1 VEIMRFALFAAA
13 ALVGCAPSPCP
24 PVVGGIEG
32 ERPDETDADADGP
45 KPSADMPSVP
55 AALVAAGHRCETS
68 KDDEAVTVCEPG
80 TPGLVPFVVV
90 ESPPM
95 VLFAAYF
102 RHRPAIACR
111 ELAPLLNEL
120 NAKADDI
127 KVVCDGERVSFVTSF
142 ALPSR
147 GFTPDEIVDLARRY
161 QALIQLMLRED
172 ALRAA
177 LE

>member
-1 VEIMRFALFAAA
+1 MRFAIAVAA
-13 ALVGCAPSPCP
+13 ALAGCTPASSPCP
-24 PVVGGIEG
+24 PGGTAEDAESNDIG
-32 ERPDETDADADGP
+32 EAGDAQ
-45 KPSADMPSVP
+45 KPASSDSPSVP
-55 AALVAAGHRCETS
+55 AALVEAGHRCEAS
-68 KDDEAVTVCEPG
+68 KDDAAVTVCEPG

-90 ESPPM
+90 QSPPM

-102 RHRPAIACR
+102 KHRPAIACA
-111 ELAPLLNEL
+111 EIAPLLNEL

-127 KVVCDGERVSFVTSF
+127 KLVCEGERVSFVTSF
-142 ALPSR
+142 VLPSR
-147 GFTPDEIVDLARRY
+147 GFSRDEIADLARRY